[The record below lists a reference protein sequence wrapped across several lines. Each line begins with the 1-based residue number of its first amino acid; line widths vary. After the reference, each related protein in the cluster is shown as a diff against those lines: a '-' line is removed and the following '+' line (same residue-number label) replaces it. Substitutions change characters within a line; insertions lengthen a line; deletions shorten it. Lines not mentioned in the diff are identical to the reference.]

1 MSSQFRSHGDSE
13 KKKKNTENNTNKDKC
28 FDILKIVS
36 LCRSKDVQGSK
47 RWGTKID
54 C

>member
-13 KKKKNTENNTNKDKC
+13 KKKKKKNTEKNTNKDKC

-47 RWGTKID
+47 
-54 C
+54 